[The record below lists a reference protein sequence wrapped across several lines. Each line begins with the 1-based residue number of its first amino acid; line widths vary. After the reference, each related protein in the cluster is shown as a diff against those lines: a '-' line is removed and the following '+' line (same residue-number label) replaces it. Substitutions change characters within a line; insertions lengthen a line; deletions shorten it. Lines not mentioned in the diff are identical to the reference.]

1 MTFEQFLREAIDK
14 GGEVR
19 LVPRAAP
26 LELVSGEPLAEPP
39 TKVIFYAHVDGK
51 DSSTV
56 DFEVRGNELVPVTN
70 D

>member
-1 MTFEQFLREAIDK
+1 MFEQFLREAIAK

-26 LELVSGEPLAEPP
+26 LKLVSGEPLAEPP
-39 TKVIFYAHVDGK
+39 TKVIFYAHVHGQ

-56 DFEVRGNELVPVTN
+56 DFEVQGNELVPIAN